1 MSEADVYSGD
11 LNQLDERQEG
21 GADFTFHI
29 QAEAYP
35 DVLSRVADEILL
47 SNITR
52 GAVSLCTQADGRIS
66 MEVRFSGISAAPAF
80 RIVGKLSQ
88 LISVRDVGLEKQD

>member
-1 MSEADVYSGD
+1 MSNADVYSGD
-11 LNQLDERQEG
+11 LDQLDGRREG

-35 DVLSRVADEILL
+35 DVLSRVANQILL
-47 SNITR
+47 SNIAPD
-52 GAVSLCTQADGRIS
+52 AVSLCTQADGQIK
-66 MEVRFSGISAAPAF
+66 MQVRLSGISAALAS

-88 LISVRDVGLEKQD
+88 LISVTDVRLEKQD